1 MRILLVEDEAAL
13 AAQVRAS
20 LADAGYAVDVAADG
34 LDACHLGEQEPYD
47 AVILDLGL
55 PRLDGLSVLRRW
67 RAAQVS
73 VPVLILTARDS
84 WTEKV
89 EGIDAGA
96 DDYLASHSA
105 WKSCSRA
112 SAR

>member
-1 MRILLVEDEAAL
+1 MCILLVEDEAAL

-20 LADAGYAVDVAADG
+20 LAGAGYAVDTAANG
-34 LDACHLGEQEPYD
+34 LDGWHLGVEEPYD

-67 RAAQVS
+67 RAAQVNA
-73 VPVLILTARDS
+73 PVLLLTARDS

-96 DDYLASHSA
+96 GD
-105 WKSCSRA
+105 
-112 SAR
+112 